1 MKDINQFITE
11 KIKRFELTN
20 NERVSLIEIV
30 GNATEN
36 IGEDDD
42 INKYE
47 EFRKD
52 CYEDE
57 INSLND
63 LYEMLEDTHTYP
75 KITNRIMQQN
85 ELNALCK
92 LLQYALDKNI
102 VDLSDILEKII

>member
-1 MKDINQFITE
+1 MKDIDQFITE

-20 NERVSLIEIV
+20 NERISLVEIV

-36 IGEDDD
+36 IGEDAD
-42 INKYE
+42 IKKYE
-47 EFRKD
+47 KFRKE

-63 LYEMLEDTHTYP
+63 LYEILEDTHTYP
-75 KITNRIMQQN
+75 KITNRIIQQN
-85 ELNALCK
+85 ELNVLHK
-92 LLQYALDKNI
+92 LLQYALDENI